1 MQHSVKI
8 NLDYWKQST
17 GLTGQCLT
25 ERTQALYDST
35 SDLYKQV
42 TGENLSKMVLYRHAR
57 HYARQTK
64 NETGGRIMDTASA
77 IMGIQLIELR
87 KHLRKIKNRK
97 RLKLDVQFE
106 TIEIC
111 NLKEL
116 ASGKRGRR
124 KVVNEVA

>member
-1 MQHSVKI
+1 MQHS
-8 NLDYWKQST
+8 LDYWKQST

-35 SDLYKQV
+35 SGLYKQV
-42 TGENLSKMVLYRHAR
+42 TGEHLSKTALYRHAR

-64 NETGGRIMDTASA
+64 KETGGRIMDTASA